1 MCEADME
8 IEAVGTKHRWK
19 ISVEETSVVSR
30 VRQDEI

>member
-8 IEAVGTKHRWK
+8 IQAAGTKHRWK
-19 ISVEETSVVSR
+19 ISVEQVSAGSR